1 MYVCTCVCVCE
12 TRKRERANARGIGV
26 GKSARAFLKAGVVR
40 PRTTPAVVL
49 RALQGFRSTP
59 REERA
64 REELAHGVEKRS

>member
-1 MYVCTCVCVCE
+1 MYVRVCVCV
-12 TRKRERANARGIGV
+12 KRENANARGIGV

-59 REERA
+59 REERT